1 MHANRG
7 NGRQPRKKMYYYE
20 RLGHCICAY
29 SRENYIEMSAKNS
42 PRAMWGTTRRK
53 IQSRSIV
60 RGAAEL
66 ESEMQKGEQVRVR
79 KIERR
84 ESSTGR
90 RHEKLDQNLKALRR
104 AGKKAEIRTGA
115 KRRAE
120 EAIKTQGGE
129 RKTARWREEDRKKRA
144 RDKYEAT

>member
-1 MHANRG
+1 MHANHG

-29 SRENYIEMSAKNS
+29 SRENFIEMTAKNS

-53 IQSRSIV
+53 IQSRSLV
-60 RGAAEL
+60 RGATEL

-104 AGKKAEIRTGA
+104 AGEKAEIRTGA

-129 RKTARWREEDRKKRA
+129 RKTAK
-144 RDKYEAT
+144 

>member
-29 SRENYIEMSAKNS
+29 SRENYIGMSAKNS

-144 RDKYEAT
+144 GDKYEAA

>member
-1 MHANRG
+1 MG
-7 NGRQPRKKMYYYE
+7 NNKE
-20 RLGHCICAY
+20 
-29 SRENYIEMSAKNS
+29 E
-42 PRAMWGTTRRK
+42 
-53 IQSRSIV
+53 IQSRSLI
-60 RGAAEL
+60 RGATEL

-104 AGKKAEIRTGA
+104 AGEKAEIRTGA

-129 RKTARWREEDRKKRA
+129 RKTAK
-144 RDKYEAT
+144 

>member
-1 MHANRG
+1 MC
-7 NGRQPRKKMYYYE
+7 YYE
-20 RLGHCICAY
+20 RLRHCISAY
-29 SRENYIEMSAKNS
+29 SRENFIEMTAKSS
-42 PRAMWGTTRRK
+42 PRAMWGMRGRK
-53 IQSRSIV
+53 IQSQCLV
-60 RGAAEL
+60 RGAVEL
-66 ESEMQKGEQVRVR
+66 ESEMQKGEEVRVR

-104 AGKKAEIRTGA
+104 AREKAEIRTGA

-129 RKTARWREEDRKKRA
+129 RKTAR
-144 RDKYEAT
+144 

>member
-1 MHANRG
+1 
-7 NGRQPRKKMYYYE
+7 MY
-20 RLGHCICAY
+20 C
-29 SRENYIEMSAKNS
+29 RENFIEMTAKNS
-42 PRAMWGTTRRK
+42 PRATWEMTRRK
-53 IQSRSIV
+53 IQSQSFIRE
-60 RGAAEL
+60 AAEL

-104 AGKKAEIRTGA
+104 AGEKAEIRTGA

-129 RKTARWREEDRKKRA
+129 RKTAR
-144 RDKYEAT
+144 

>member
-1 MHANRG
+1 
-7 NGRQPRKKMYYYE
+7 
-20 RLGHCICAY
+20 
-29 SRENYIEMSAKNS
+29 
-42 PRAMWGTTRRK
+42 MWGTTKRK
-53 IQSRSIV
+53 IQSWCLI

-66 ESEMQKGEQVRVR
+66 ESEMQKAEQVRVR
-79 KIERR
+79 KIESR

-104 AGKKAEIRTGA
+104 AGEKAEIRTGA

-129 RKTARWREEDRKKRA
+129 RKTAR
-144 RDKYEAT
+144 

>member
-1 MHANRG
+1 
-7 NGRQPRKKMYYYE
+7 
-20 RLGHCICAY
+20 
-29 SRENYIEMSAKNS
+29 MSAKNS
-42 PRAMWGTTRRK
+42 PRAMWGTARRK

-104 AGKKAEIRTGA
+104 AGKKAEIRIGA

-129 RKTARWREEDRKKRA
+129 RKTAR
-144 RDKYEAT
+144 